1 MLRHGGSVDI
11 TERVIGGQLIW
22 PEEKANFQGKVV
34 PTGQTNRAETV
45 AWGADSVRDSFI
57 DGLV

>member
-1 MLRHGGSVDI
+1 MDTAES
-11 TERVIGGQLIW
+11 VIGGQLTW

-34 PTGQTNRAETV
+34 STGQTNRAETV